1 MSLEMR
7 SMQIGVLFCAK
18 ARVFSARLKE
28 LDCLK
33 AVSLPQAA
41 QSVPL
46 VGRLAEAA

>member
-28 LDCLK
+28 
-33 AVSLPQAA
+33 
-41 QSVPL
+41 
-46 VGRLAEAA
+46 